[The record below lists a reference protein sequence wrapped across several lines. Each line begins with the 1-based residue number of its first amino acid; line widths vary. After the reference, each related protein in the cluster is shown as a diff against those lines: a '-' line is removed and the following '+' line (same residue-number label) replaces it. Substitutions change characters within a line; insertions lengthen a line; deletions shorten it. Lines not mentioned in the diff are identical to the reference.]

1 MKLWWRWWPWVL
13 KFPRRI
19 LFICN
24 LGQRPL
30 CHCNDDDA
38 RYDGDGCGDCVDG
51 DLLQCQDLRNYTNDH
66 NLDLDQ
72 DPLHPLGIWNDIH
85 ASTDNFFW
93 RVTNGTGAFGPGGI
107 VSQNWIN
114 IGEKKHNR
122 YIQEKSDLALTTQR
136 LIKSA
141 IMLTLPPCTTKDIQK
156 WFSFIFP
163 NNRRHCWNCSP
174 QYAVLES
181 PKMAPG
187 NPEDT
192 CKIRSPS
199 WALDG
204 KNISRLG
211 GWVKKNNWEKA
222 VRLTALGGTPL
233 QPDRNYLWKF
243 GSNFSHYKMV
253 K

>member
-1 MKLWWRWWPWVL
+1 MWWLCRWWFTPMSVH
-13 KFPRRI
+13 
-19 LFICN
+19 N
-24 LGQRPL
+24 T
-30 CHCNDDDA
+30 
-38 RYDGDGCGDCVDG
+38 
-51 DLLQCQDLRNYTNDH
+51 DLRNYTNDH
-66 NLDLDQ
+66 NLELDQ

-122 YIQEKSDLALTTQR
+122 YIQEKSDLALTTLR

-141 IMLTLPPCTTKDIQK
+141 IMLTPPPCTTKDIQK

-204 KNISRLG
+204 KKTFQDYND
-211 GWVKKNNWEKA
+211 NN
-222 VRLTALGGTPL
+222 L
-233 QPDRNYLWKF
+233 
-243 GSNFSHYKMV
+243 
-253 K
+253 

>member
-1 MKLWWRWWPWVL
+1 MQK
-13 KFPRRI
+13 
-19 LFICN
+19 
-24 LGQRPL
+24 
-30 CHCNDDDA
+30 
-38 RYDGDGCGDCVDG
+38 YDGGYGDCVDG
-51 DLLQCQDLRNYTNDH
+51 DLLQYVSVYYVLNTDLRNYTNDH

-156 WFSFIFP
+156 
-163 NNRRHCWNCSP
+163 
-174 QYAVLES
+174 
-181 PKMAPG
+181 
-187 NPEDT
+187 
-192 CKIRSPS
+192 
-199 WALDG
+199 
-204 KNISRLG
+204 
-211 GWVKKNNWEKA
+211 
-222 VRLTALGGTPL
+222 
-233 QPDRNYLWKF
+233 
-243 GSNFSHYKMV
+243 
-253 K
+253 